1 VQDGPLTTKPEGVLG
16 VRWLRQTADYLSSNA
31 DQHRVALIE
40 QLGLKRYI
48 FNALGSAAHRSAD
61 GAQLV
66 WPDGIEQI
74 EESGAKLG
82 EYLHE
87 RAREEQR
94 LPQAVLVGGQ
104 KYYL

>member
-1 VQDGPLTTKPEGVLG
+1 VQEGVLTTKPEGVLG

-31 DQHRVALIE
+31 DQHRAALID

-48 FNALGSAAHRSAD
+48 FNALGKAAHQTAD

-66 WPDGIEQI
+66 WPDGTEQV
-74 EESGAKLG
+74 EGNSAKLG
-82 EYLHE
+82 DYLYA
-87 RAREEQR
+87 RAQKEHQ
-94 LPQAVLVGGQ
+94 LPQAVVVNGQ